1 MSRYSQGYFTPKNPQ
16 KYVGVGKIK
25 YRSSWELVFMQFCD
39 NNDKI
44 LQWASEPM
52 RIPYR
57 NPLNGKP
64 TVYVPDFLIMYQS
77 GNKTVTELIEIKPK
91 KQTMIQEKIS
101 NRDKLAVAINHSKWA
116 AASNWCKRTGISFR
130 VITEDQIF
138 YQGRSRK

>member
-1 MSRYSQGYFTPKNPQ
+1 MSRYSQGFFIPKHPH

-77 GNKTVTELIEIKPK
+77 GNKIVTELVEIKPK

-101 NRDKLAVAINHSKWA
+101 NRDKLAVALNHAKWA
-116 AASNWCKRTGISFR
+116 AASNWCKKTGITFR

-138 YQGRSRK
+138 VNGRR

>member
-1 MSRYSQGYFTPKNPQ
+1 MSRYSQGFFIPKHPH

-57 NPLNGKP
+57 NPLSGKP

-77 GNKTVTELIEIKPK
+77 GNKIVTELVEIKPK

-101 NRDKLAVAINHSKWA
+101 NRDKLAVALNHAKWA
-116 AASNWCKRTGISFR
+116 AASNWCKKTGISFR

>member
-1 MSRYSQGYFTPKNPQ
+1 MSRYSQGFFIPKHPH

-77 GNKTVTELIEIKPK
+77 GNKIVTELVEIKPK

-101 NRDKLAVAINHSKWA
+101 NRDKLAVALNHAKWA
-116 AASNWCKRTGISFR
+116 AASNWCKKTGITFR